1 MPNEGI
7 SDKRSEVTSSLNKSI
22 INTWTIKTA
31 KSKARER
38 HRCSFSKEN
47 DGNKKYQ
54 KVKNIIN

>member
-1 MPNEGI
+1 MKVLVI
-7 SDKRSEVTSSLNKSI
+7 KEVKSHHLNKSVT
-22 INTWTIKTA
+22 NTWTKKTA